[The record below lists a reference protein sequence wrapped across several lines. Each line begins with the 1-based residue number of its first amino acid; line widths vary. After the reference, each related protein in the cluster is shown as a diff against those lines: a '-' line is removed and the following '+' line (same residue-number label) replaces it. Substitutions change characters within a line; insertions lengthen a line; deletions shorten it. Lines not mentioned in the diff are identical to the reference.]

1 MIKLDEMN
9 ILNET
14 LEYYHEN
21 DLFMNI
27 FIFISILIPIILCL
41 ICMLNLNIFL
51 LILGESYSISLDDE
65 YKKRNSSIEEYNRF
79 EQ

>member
-1 MIKLDEMN
+1 MN
-9 ILNET
+9 VLNET

-41 ICMLNLNIFL
+41 ICILNLNIFL
-51 LILGESYSISLDDE
+51 LILGESYIISLDDE
-65 YKKRNSSIEEYNRF
+65 YKKKEVIYRGI
-79 EQ
+79 

>member
-1 MIKLDEMN
+1 
-9 ILNET
+9 
-14 LEYYHEN
+14 
-21 DLFMNI
+21 
-27 FIFISILIPIILCL
+27 
-41 ICMLNLNIFL
+41 MLNLNIFL